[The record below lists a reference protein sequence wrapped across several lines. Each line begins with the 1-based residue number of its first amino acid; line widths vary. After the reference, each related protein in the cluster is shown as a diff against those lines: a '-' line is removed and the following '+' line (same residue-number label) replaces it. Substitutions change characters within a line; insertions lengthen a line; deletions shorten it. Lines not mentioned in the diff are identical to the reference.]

1 MFREECGKNFANIA
15 QEFGQLKTPETI
27 QEIRLS
33 EETRKCDY
41 SVKIEYPQGKY
52 VKNYWYELDDAACGK
67 QPITPCYFIDAEG
80 VRRGVD
86 HSWVYQKFLS
96 RFMEEESNT

>member
-1 MFREECGKNFANIA
+1 MQKGKYMAIVNDYLKYLKKGKNNLLFREECGKNFANIA

-52 VKNYWYELDDAACGK
+52 VKNYWYELDDAA
-67 QPITPCYFIDAEG
+67 
-80 VRRGVD
+80 
-86 HSWVYQKFLS
+86 LS
-96 RFMEEESNT
+96 LIHI